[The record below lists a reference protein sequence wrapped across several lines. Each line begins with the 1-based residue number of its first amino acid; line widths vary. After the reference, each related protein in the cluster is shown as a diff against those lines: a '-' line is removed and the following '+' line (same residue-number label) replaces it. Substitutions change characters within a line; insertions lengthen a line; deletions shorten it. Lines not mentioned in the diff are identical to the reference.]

1 MFHPRAKAV
10 YEKSAGIQPVMEMS
24 QARRQRFRIHAMI
37 ICARY
42 AYRLGMMEMTNIPM
56 IRRSDIFRNMRSFL
70 IWIKRAES
78 NCGREIFE
86 TYFRG
91 SN

>member
-1 MFHPRAKAV
+1 MRCFTPRAKAV

-42 AYRLGMMEMTNIPM
+42 PIGWE
-56 IRRSDIFRNMRSFL
+56 
-70 IWIKRAES
+70 
-78 NCGREIFE
+78 
-86 TYFRG
+86 
-91 SN
+91 

>member
-42 AYRLGMMEMTNIPM
+42 AYRLGMMGNDEY
-56 IRRSDIFRNMRSFL
+56 SDDQALGYLQEYAKLFNLDKKSGIEL
-70 IWIKRAES
+70 RA
-78 NCGREIFE
+78 GDI
-86 TYFRG
+86 
-91 SN
+91 